1 MPSSPRKK
9 RLRFHEST
17 QRALCRMVFL
27 LLALT
32 PVVGVAGYSVLR
44 ITPWYQSYQKD
55 LWQRRLSDNL
65 GVNVHFKTI
74 EFRSPNQFRATDLI
88 FANPETGQQILTV
101 ETIEVSIDRGGWLV
115 HNVVSPVLNGSQV
128 QLVMDSLHDRFLCR
142 PQSSACLLG
151 LSMPELLISNRT
163 NNIRIQNVKVGFTPT
178 ESMSQLLLLFSLDG
192 RESSNRASLS
202 VDRDHIAESTKWTF
216 KSNNSEIPCH
226 VLSARFPPLRHL
238 GSQAS
243 FRGTIS
249 CWQNKQNSQISIQGN
264 VHSVDLAA
272 ATLPIGSPIQGLG
285 ELRNLTAIISGE
297 GLRQS
302 QGTLISPSCNVD
314 SDWLDRMIASNL
326 LYTDSSSRFSKM
338 GPNIPPN
345 YLTRAKNVAVQF
357 TLEEQGL
364 RLSGNSDPN
373 FATLV
378 GYVDG
383 VAVGCRKDSVIPI
396 PSVLNAL
403 SMYLKPNLEFQPSR
417 IADGRR

>member
-1 MPSSPRKK
+1 
-9 RLRFHEST
+9 
-17 QRALCRMVFL
+17 MVFL
-27 LLALT
+27 WLALT

-65 GVNVHFKTI
+65 GVNVHFRSI
-74 EFRSPNQFRATDLI
+74 EFPSPNQFRATDLI

-151 LSMPELLISNRT
+151 LSMPELLISYRT
-163 NNIRIQNVKVGFTPT
+163 NNFRIQNVKVGFTPT

-226 VLSARFPPLRHL
+226 VLSARFPSLRHL

-249 CWQNKQNSQISIQGN
+249 GLQNKQNSQISIQGN

-314 SDWLDRMIASNL
+314 SDWLDRMIASSL
-326 LYTDSSSRFSKM
+326 LYTDPSSRFSKM
-338 GPNIPPN
+338 GPIIPPN

-373 FATLV
+373 YVTLA
-378 GYVDG
+378 GYVEG

>member
-1 MPSSPRKK
+1 
-9 RLRFHEST
+9 
-17 QRALCRMVFL
+17 MVFL
-27 LLALT
+27 WLALT

-65 GVNVHFKTI
+65 GVNVHFRSI
-74 EFRSPNQFRATDLI
+74 EFPSPNQFRATDLI
-88 FANPETGQQILTV
+88 FENPETNQQILAV
-101 ETIEVSIDRGGWLV
+101 ERIEVNIDRGGWLV

-151 LSMPELLISNRT
+151 LSMPELLISYST
-163 NNIRIQNVKVGFTPT
+163 NNFRIQNVKVGFTPT
-178 ESMSQLLLLFSLDG
+178 ESMSQLFLLFSLEG
-192 RESSNRASLS
+192 QESSKRVSLS
-202 VDRDHIAESTKWTF
+202 VDRDHNAESTKWTF

-226 VLSARFPPLRHL
+226 VLSARFPSLKHL

-249 CWQNKQNSQISIQGN
+249 GGQNKQNSQISIQGN

-272 ATLPIGSPIQGLG
+272 ATWPFGSPMQGLG
-285 ELRNLTAIISGE
+285 ELRNLTATVSDE
-297 GLRQS
+297 GLRQA
-302 QGTLISPSCNVD
+302 QGTLISPSCNID
-314 SDWLDRMIASNL
+314 SDWLDRMIASSL
-326 LYTDSSSRFSKM
+326 LYTDPSSRFSKM
-338 GPNIPPN
+338 GPIIPPN

-364 RLSGNSDPN
+364 RLSGKTDPN
-373 FATLV
+373 YATLI
-378 GYVDG
+378 GYVEG